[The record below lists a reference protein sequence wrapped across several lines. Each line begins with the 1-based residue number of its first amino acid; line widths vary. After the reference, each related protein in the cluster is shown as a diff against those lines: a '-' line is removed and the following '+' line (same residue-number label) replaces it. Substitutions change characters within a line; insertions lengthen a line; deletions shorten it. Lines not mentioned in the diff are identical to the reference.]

1 MIDLVKTDPIPLIR
15 LCRLPYAYDLV
26 KTRLSESEAEAKE
39 PKKQQSAGT

>member
-26 KTRLSESEAEAKE
+26 KTRLSESEEEAKE
-39 PKKQQSAGT
+39 PN